1 MTFLRR
7 CPSILL
13 VVVLLFAVGHAHQA
27 FGRFLVHHHD
37 AAAAQAHHPHDGT
50 DPDHLPDQHDQQDAE
65 HMAEHAAFAAI
76 VPSLDVPMAI
86 ELHLLAAVNVAPAR
100 GFEPLAV
107 GIDHPPQL
115 LA

>member
-1 MTFLRR
+1 MTLLRHSR
-7 CPSILL
+7 SILL
-13 VVVLLFAVGHAHQA
+13 VVALLFAVGHTHQA

-37 AAAAQAHHPHDGT
+37 AVAAKAHHSHDGT
-50 DPDHLPDQHDQQDAE
+50 EPGHPPDQHDQQDAE

-76 VPSLDVPMAI
+76 VPGFEAPVAI
-86 ELHLLAAVNVAPAR
+86 NWQLLAVVNVVPAR

>member
-1 MTFLRR
+1 MNRLRPSRPFL
-7 CPSILL
+7 LL
-13 VVVLLFAVGHAHQA
+13 VALLFALGHSHQM
-27 FGRFLVHHHD
+27 FGRVQLHHHD
-37 AAAAQAHHPHDGT
+37 AVAAKAHHPHADT
-50 DPDHLPDQHDQQDAE
+50 DPGHPPDQHDQQDAE

-76 VPSLDVPMAI
+76 APGFEAPVAI
-86 ELHLLAAVNVAPAR
+86 DWQLLAVVSVVSAR